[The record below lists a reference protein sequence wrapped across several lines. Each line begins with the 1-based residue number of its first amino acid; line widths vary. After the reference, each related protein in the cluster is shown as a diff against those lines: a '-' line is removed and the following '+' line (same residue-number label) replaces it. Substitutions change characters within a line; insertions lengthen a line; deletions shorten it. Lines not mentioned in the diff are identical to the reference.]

1 MGEVSK
7 FHQLV
12 YFTITLQTHNRKQ
25 ISYQRQCNTM
35 TSHRRRYDVVLT
47 PFCQLGTNCVLYILA
62 VNQVLEKVGPSLSW
76 FSVFIGLNG
85 TSEELGLHAGNTF
98 AFSG

>member
-1 MGEVSK
+1 MCVANHKSLVFTNFICESSKDSTKTGWIPMSLTCSPMGEVSN
-7 FHQLV
+7 FYHPV
-12 YFTITLQTHNRKQ
+12 YFAFIQTVSF
-25 ISYQRQCNTM
+25 IS
-35 TSHRRRYDVVLT
+35 
-47 PFCQLGTNCVLYILA
+47 A
-62 VNQVLEKVGPSLSW
+62 VNQVLEKVGSSLSW